1 MRAIRFKYFL
11 FLLVS
16 FILKAQIILNS
27 PDNYIIQDSL
37 RGTNTAYRKKWD
49 VKHYDLVIEPDFN
62 AKYIK
67 GSNKIKFQNKG
78 SDIIQIDLQDPMKI
92 DSILTVKNTIIP
104 FIKKGNFYF
113 LDITH
118 ITDKENINHE
128 LTIYFSGKPKIA
140 ENAPWDG
147 GWVFTEDRKG
157 NDWMSV
163 ACEGI
168 GASVWFPCKDYLG
181 DEPDEGMTLTIVT
194 RKNLKGIGNGKLVSY
209 WKEFQKNYFKWQ
221 VINPINTYN
230 IIPYIGDYV
239 NFKDIYKGEK
249 GDLKL
254 SYWVM
259 PDNLIQAKSQFGQ
272 VKKMLEA
279 FEYWFGP
286 YPFYEDGYKLVESPY
301 LGMEHQ
307 SAIAYGNQYK
317 NGYLGQDR
325 SGTGIGLTWDFI
337 IIHESGHEWFGNNIS
352 TADIAD
358 MWIHEA
364 FTTYSETLFVEYY
377 YGKNEADKY
386 IIGQRKNI
394 RNDIPIIGPYHMHKK
409 GSTDMYD
416 KGANMIHTIRQIIG
430 NDKVFRDIL
439 RGLNQDF
446 YHQTVT
452 SKQIEEYI
460 SGKSGINFSKIFDQ
474 YLRTVEIP
482 KLNYYLKDNTLYYK
496 WSNVVPGFSM
506 EINTSIGKIRP
517 SENWK
522 SVKIKNLNEKFYVD
536 ENYYVEVHKSKN

>member
-1 MRAIRFKYFL
+1 MIIIKFKYFL
-11 FLLVS
+11 FLLLS
-16 FILKAQIILNS
+16 FILKAQILLNL
-27 PDNYIIQDSL
+27 PDNYTLTDSL
-37 RGTNTAYRKKWD
+37 HGTNTEYRKSWD
-49 VKHYDLVIEPDFN
+49 VIHYDLIIEPDFTN
-62 AKYIK
+62 KYIK

-92 DSILTVKNTIIP
+92 DSILTVKNSNIP
-104 FIKKGNFYF
+104 FTKKGNFYF
-113 LDITH
+113 LDISHLTN
-118 ITDKENINHE
+118 KENINNE
-128 LTIYFSGKPKIA
+128 LIIYFSGKPKLA
-140 ENAPWDG
+140 KNAPWDG
-147 GWVFTEDRKG
+147 GWIFTKDKKG

-194 RKNLKGIGNGKLVSY
+194 GENLKGVGNGKLLGS

-221 VINPINTYN
+221 VINPINSYN

-239 NFKDIYKGEK
+239 NFKDVYKGEK
-249 GDLKL
+249 GNLEL
-254 SYWVM
+254 SYWIM
-259 PDNLIQAKSQFGQ
+259 PENLTQAKSQFEQ
-272 VKKMLEA
+272 VKKMLKA

-325 SGTGIGLTWDFI
+325 SGTGIGLKWDFI

-352 TADIAD
+352 NADIAD

-394 RNDIPIIGPYHMHKK
+394 KNDIPIIGTYNMYKK

-430 NDKVFRDIL
+430 DDKVFRNIL
-439 RGLNQDF
+439 RDLNQNF

-452 SKQIEEYI
+452 SKQIEKFI
-460 SGKSGINFSKIFDQ
+460 SKKSGINFSKIFDQ
-474 YLRTVEIP
+474 YLRTIKIP
-482 KLNYYLKDNTLYYK
+482 ELNYYIKDDTLYYK
-496 WSNVVPGFSM
+496 WSNVIQGFSM
-506 EINTSIGKIRP
+506 EINTLIGKIRP

-522 SVKIKNLNEKFYVD
+522 SVKIKNLNDEFYVD
-536 ENYYVEVHKSKN
+536 ENYYIKVHKLN